1 MSQIPS
7 NIARVPNA
15 LASRIALG
23 NINRGGLSLLETTE
37 QLSSGKRLNKGSDNP
52 IDASLVSVL
61 RGRIDLADTRARNID
76 HADSTLS
83 TLDQTLGDMHDL
95 LLEAKGVASG
105 QIGVGSDADTR
116 RAAAEVITSIINE
129 MQGLTETQFADIY
142 VFGGSRTAS
151 PPLQEFFGG
160 LRYVGAGDGLRTD
173 LGPGLDI
180 PITIGADQALG
191 ALSARQQGTVDLNPN
206 LTRDT
211 PLAALRGAEG
221 LGINLS
227 SLNVTVDSGPLTNL
241 DVDLTGAR
249 SVGDALDAI
258 EAAIRE
264 ADPGALNGVFPG
276 GLTIAPAG
284 DRILV
289 DAMPG
294 YTITFAD
301 EGGGTV
307 GEDLG
312 LVDFDFT
319 TITRDNPGVDL
330 DPRLTSQTRI
340 ADLAPSSGLTPGDVV
355 FTNGGR
361 SGTVTVDPGMT
372 VDDFAREVERLGLG
386 LRVEIGDDGRSLDV
400 VNEVSGWDMSVEDSG
415 GGTFTAIS
423 LGIRT
428 VQPTTPT
435 SVLNHGRGVEIAD
448 GVLDPITGLP
458 DPDRNIDFRVTLA
471 DGRSFDV
478 DLRAQDMVDIGTM
491 LARINAAAAGAA
503 PPIATPAEFDARV
516 ADGANGITFRDG
528 TVGAGQITVEQL
540 HGRAA
545 EDLGLLDATFTP
557 GAPAVLAAEDRTQV
571 RVSSVF
577 SALMDLRAA
586 LEGNDER
593 GITLAAEEMESHLD
607 RLATTQAV
615 VGGRAQRVEQAG
627 LRQEETRLLDQTVM
641 SGLEDLDYVEA
652 SSRFS
657 LLQLA
662 QQAGYAA
669 TAQSLNLSL
678 IAFLR

>member
-23 NINRGGLSLLETTE
+23 NINRGGLSLLETTG

-52 IDASLVSVL
+52 IDASLVNVL
-61 RGRIDLADTRARNID
+61 RGRIDTADTRARNID

-129 MQGLTETQFADIY
+129 MQGLTEAQFADIY

-151 PPLQEFFGG
+151 PPMQEFFGG

-211 PLAALRGAEG
+211 PLDALRGAEG

-227 SLNVTVDSGPLTNL
+227 SLNVAVDSGPLMNL

-307 GEDLG
+307 GQDLG

-340 ADLAPSSGLTPGDVV
+340 ADFAPSSGLTPGDVV

-386 LRVEIGDDGRSLDV
+386 LRVEIGADGRSLDV

-428 VQPTTPT
+428 VQPMTPT

-478 DLRAQDMVDIGTM
+478 DLRAQDMVNVGTM
-491 LARINAAAAGAA
+491 LARINAAAAGAT
-503 PPIATPAEFDARV
+503 PPVATPAEFDARV
-516 ADGANGITFRDG
+516 ADGGNGITFRDG

-540 HGRAA
+540 NGRAA

-577 SALMDLRAA
+577 SALMDLRSA

-627 LRQEETRLLDQTVM
+627 LRQEDMRLLDQTVM